1 VRACT
6 EPEGAHQ
13 RFRRLHHRLGQAGA
27 IQRDCVA
34 TARRHDQPC
43 AATGPTTTSPTIDVV
58 GDCGGNSRLSVC
70 VGFCRGRGRFIS
82 PPLQTGHFSEGGPDP
97 SSAAG
102 GEGGGPGE
110 TEALLT
116 ALTAGTAF
124 AGAIDFSKRLKLGS
138 PGEMVGQE
146 IKVAKQ
152 MIAQGLDFC
161 GAAAGSS

>member
-1 VRACT
+1 LPACLPDDICST
-6 EPEGAHQ
+6 CQG
-13 RFRRLHHRLGQAGA
+13 FQAKGGPLPKGRMTA
-27 IQRDCVA
+27 VA
-34 TARRHDQPC
+34 ELDSSTNPKTLWWAWC
-43 AATGPTTTSPTIDVV
+43 
-58 GDCGGNSRLSVC
+58 
-70 VGFCRGRGRFIS
+70 
-82 PPLQTGHFSEGGPDP
+82 PDP
-97 SSAAG
+97 SSVAG